1 MDLTA
6 VLLAALVV
14 LPAAGVT
21 AWAWFAMAQD
31 EEDLRVFSGL
41 HNHPGGV

>member
-1 MDLTA
+1 MDLT

-21 AWAWFAMAQD
+21 VWAWFAMAND
-31 EEDLRVFSGL
+31 EEELRVFSGL
-41 HNHPGGV
+41 NNQYGET